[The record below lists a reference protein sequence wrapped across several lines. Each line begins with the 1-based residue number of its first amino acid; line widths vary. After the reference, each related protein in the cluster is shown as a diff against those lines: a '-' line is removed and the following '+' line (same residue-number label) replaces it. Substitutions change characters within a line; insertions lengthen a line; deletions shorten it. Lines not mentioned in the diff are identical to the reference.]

1 MTERRTPLYDFHL
14 RSARDV
20 VKGGGDFMFPTSY
33 ASPVEE
39 HLNVRRNVGVQD
51 LSTMGE
57 VDVKGP
63 GAERLVRRLL
73 VNEVQD
79 MEPGQLRYSTM
90 CNEEG
95 GIVDDVTVYKFGDEH
110 FMVVTGSGPRLKS
123 YRWISSHATGSSA
136 YVTDVTAAVA
146 LPVVQGPRSRRFLK
160 TVAEGVD
167 LDALRFFRFAPC
179 RIGEVEVLIS
189 RSGYTGELGYEL
201 YTPADQAAVL
211 WEYLL
216 DKGREFN
223 LRPYGVAAMQS
234 LRIEKSLPLYGPDIS
249 EEDNPFQ
256 VGLSRWIRFDKR
268 DFIAREALLRVQDRG
283 LDRRWVGLTL
293 ESEVPATLGDKV
305 YSVGDVATFRETVE
319 TGAEAGERE
328 DELLPGDRQVG
339 RVTSS
344 AAGHSVGRVLAMA
357 YVDAAHSWP
366 GNNLV
371 AEINGRPIPARVSPT
386 PFFDPENA
394 RIRSEPGEDERRS
407 QAATASIN
415 SRSNHA
421 PARQSSGGGNGS

>member
-14 RSARDV
+14 RSARDL
-20 VKGGGDFMFPTSY
+20 VKGGGDYMFPTSY

-73 VNEVQD
+73 VNEVGD

-90 CNEEG
+90 CNDEG

-110 FMVVTGSGPRLKS
+110 FMIVTSSGPRLKS
-123 YRWISSHATGSSA
+123 FRWIRDHAIGASA
-136 YVTDVTAAVA
+136 YVTDVTAATA
-146 LPVVQGPRSRRFLK
+146 LPVVQGPRSRRFLA

-167 LDALRFFRFAPC
+167 LDHLRFFRFAPC
-179 RIGEVEVLIS
+179 RIGDVDVLIS

-211 WEYLL
+211 WEHLL

-223 LRPYGVAAMQS
+223 LRPYGVLAMQS

-249 EEDNPFQ
+249 EDDNPFH

-268 DFIAREALLRVQDRG
+268 DFIGREALLRVQDRG

-293 ESEVPATLGDKV
+293 ESEVPAALGDKV
-305 YSVGDVATFRETVE
+305 YSVGDVATLRETVE

-328 DELLPGDRQVG
+328 DAVLPGDRQVG

-344 AAGHSVGRVLAMA
+344 AVGHSVGKVLAMA
-357 YVDAAHSWP
+357 YLDTAHSWP

-371 AEINGRPIPARVSPT
+371 VEINGRPIPARVSPT

-394 RIRSEPGEDERRS
+394 RTRSEPGEDERRGGALA
-407 QAATASIN
+407 AATN
-415 SRSNHA
+415 SRTNSV
-421 PARQSSGGGNGS
+421 PARRPTGGNNGS